1 MDEFWEEV
9 KELIADIKIRNFFIR
24 WIMKIAMA
32 PYIVLFL
39 GIWKFMDRLEA
50 WMDGR
55 RD

>member
-9 KELIADIKIRNFFIR
+9 KELIADIKIGNFFIR

-32 PYIVLFL
+32 PCIVLFL

-50 WMDGR
+50 WMDDR